1 MIKMMNRRHF
11 LALAVTTPLWVSLV
25 ACDDKPMATKLG
37 KGALVVALGDSL
49 TFGYGA
55 SRGKDYPSMLA
66 QKTGWE
72 IVNMGV
78 NGDTTQNVLDRLDVI
93 IDLKPKLVLLGIGG
107 NDVLRQVDKAA
118 TKNNLSKIIER
129 LQSAKI
135 ETVLIAQ
142 PHLSASAFFGRASDN
157 PVYKQVAQDKGVL
170 LFSDVW
176 SQILSDKRL
185 KSDQIHAND
194 TGYAQFADSL
204 YEFLQ
209 AHGYV

>member
-1 MIKMMNRRHF
+1 MMNRRHF

-55 SRGKDYPSMLA
+55 SRGKDYPSMLV

-107 NDVLRQVDKAA
+107 NDVLRQVDKAT

>member
-1 MIKMMNRRHF
+1 MMNRRHF

-37 KGALVVALGDSL
+37 KDALVVALGDSL

-107 NDVLRQVDKAA
+107 NDVLRQVDKAT